1 MEFNAG
7 EHRHFDHGYPPLSFT
22 YDGPSCLMLGGC
34 QNIGHR
40 TGMTDGAGSESW
52 ADNVVRSY
60 GSVHQDQRTNNTST
74 GTINMTTTY
83 ALDFSGN
90 VVQMIYPTGRTV
102 SYTYDTADRPSTA
115 ADASNGIIYAT
126 DWQAPPAGT
135 SCLPGEVCYTPQGSI
150 YAMSVGQSCSFS
162 GFNIQESYNSR
173 LQPNDIQASSS
184 AGSAIDISYSF
195 VDPATNKN
203 AGHVNSITNNLNSA
217 RSQTFTYDQVNR
229 ISSAETSSTTGT
241 YCWGYNYSYDGAWG
255 NLTGMSRASG
265 YGSCN
270 GTILAVASNGNNQI
284 VGFTYDGAGNTTNDG
299 SYTYIWDGESQ
310 LASAAGVNYSYDG
323 DGRRVAKVGSKFYW
337 YGSGDEILA
346 ETDDS
351 GNTLNE
357 YVFFGGRRVA
367 VLPSTGGPLYYGS
380 DMLGTSR
387 VMVEANGT
395 LCYDADFTPF
405 GAEVP
410 YTSNCSQN
418 YKFEGKERD
427 TETANDYFGARYYSS
442 HFGRWLS
449 ADWSSVPAPVPYA
462 NLTNPQTLNLYS
474 MVSDDPESF
483 ADLDGHENTTPAW
496 ERSDGQPNS
505 CKGPTPDDCGA
516 GTTQPNPQAQQ
527 TTTPASTTMPFP
539 TTIELPDV
547 GKILTTALSAAAD
560 THCRQ
565 RLWNQWELRLT
576 WLVQVPAG

>member
-1 MEFNAG
+1 
-7 EHRHFDHGYPPLSFT
+7 
-22 YDGPSCLMLGGC
+22 
-34 QNIGHR
+34 
-40 TGMTDGAGSESW
+40 
-52 ADNVVRSY
+52 
-60 GSVHQDQRTNNTST
+60 
-74 GTINMTTTY
+74 
-83 ALDFSGN
+83 
-90 VVQMIYPTGRTV
+90 
-102 SYTYDTADRPSTA
+102 
-115 ADASNGIIYAT
+115 
-126 DWQAPPAGT
+126 
-135 SCLPGEVCYTPQGSI
+135 
-150 YAMSVGQSCSFS
+150 
-162 GFNIQESYNSR
+162 
-173 LQPNDIQASSS
+173 
-184 AGSAIDISYSF
+184 
-195 VDPATNKN
+195 
-203 AGHVNSITNNLNSA
+203 
-217 RSQTFTYDQVNR
+217 
-229 ISSAETSSTTGT
+229 
-241 YCWGYNYSYDGAWG
+241 
-255 NLTGMSRASG
+255 MSRASG

-299 SYTYIWDGESQ
+299 INTYTWDGESQ

-527 TTTPASTTMPFP
+527 TTTPASSTMPFP
-539 TTIELPDV
+539 TTIELPDAR
-547 GKILTTALSAAAD
+547 GKILTTTLSAAAD
-560 THCRQ
+560 LLSSAVVESVGAAAYLVSPGTGGVTQEFPTAITPRGFARKHEHFDSCFDFSAGCCKCLSPYKQSTRDAMVQ
-565 RLWNQWELRLT
+565 MRNQTTSTLNLDRVGRLRRIGRNPGSSRGHRPVHKTERTNPADSAKPISLWE
-576 WLVQVPAG
+576 G

>member
-1 MEFNAG
+1 MAHSSPAVGGRSDGIN
-7 EHRHFDHGYPPLSFT
+7 T
-22 YDGPSCLMLGGC
+22 Y
-34 QNIGHR
+34 
-40 TGMTDGAGSESW
+40 T
-52 ADNVVRSY
+52 
-60 GSVHQDQRTNNTST
+60 
-74 GTINMTTTY
+74 
-83 ALDFSGN
+83 
-90 VVQMIYPTGRTV
+90 
-102 SYTYDTADRPSTA
+102 
-115 ADASNGIIYAT
+115 
-126 DWQAPPAGT
+126 
-135 SCLPGEVCYTPQGSI
+135 
-150 YAMSVGQSCSFS
+150 
-162 GFNIQESYNSR
+162 
-173 LQPNDIQASSS
+173 
-184 AGSAIDISYSF
+184 
-195 VDPATNKN
+195 
-203 AGHVNSITNNLNSA
+203 
-217 RSQTFTYDQVNR
+217 
-229 ISSAETSSTTGT
+229 
-241 YCWGYNYSYDGAWG
+241 
-255 NLTGMSRASG
+255 
-265 YGSCN
+265 
-270 GTILAVASNGNNQI
+270 
-284 VGFTYDGAGNTTNDG
+284 
-299 SYTYIWDGESQ
+299 WDGESQ

-505 CKGPTPDDCGA
+505 CKGPTPDDCGT

-527 TTTPASTTMPFP
+527 QKPCPVDACVTATPDPPAYKVVPRIMWSWVLKHTR
-539 TTIELPDV
+539 
-547 GKILTTALSAAAD
+547 ALSAGLFYMGQNGKAMAAQNAARNFMKSAKPD
-560 THCRQ
+560 PGPS
-565 RLWNQWELRLT
+565 NIP
-576 WLVQVPAG
+576 PAGEPKPPLLPENENTRMLKAIEEGLSELSGALSEAASGALEGFAPGPVYIPEKFTKDPNDPKNLN

>member
-1 MEFNAG
+1 MRFAG
-7 EHRHFDHGYPPLSFT
+7 
-22 YDGPSCLMLGGC
+22 
-34 QNIGHR
+34 
-40 TGMTDGAGSESW
+40 A
-52 ADNVVRSY
+52 
-60 GSVHQDQRTNNTST
+60 
-74 GTINMTTTY
+74 
-83 ALDFSGN
+83 
-90 VVQMIYPTGRTV
+90 
-102 SYTYDTADRPSTA
+102 
-115 ADASNGIIYAT
+115 
-126 DWQAPPAGT
+126 
-135 SCLPGEVCYTPQGSI
+135 
-150 YAMSVGQSCSFS
+150 
-162 GFNIQESYNSR
+162 
-173 LQPNDIQASSS
+173 
-184 AGSAIDISYSF
+184 
-195 VDPATNKN
+195 
-203 AGHVNSITNNLNSA
+203 
-217 RSQTFTYDQVNR
+217 
-229 ISSAETSSTTGT
+229 
-241 YCWGYNYSYDGAWG
+241 
-255 NLTGMSRASG
+255 
-265 YGSCN
+265 
-270 GTILAVASNGNNQI
+270 
-284 VGFTYDGAGNTTNDG
+284 
-299 SYTYIWDGESQ
+299 
-310 LASAAGVNYSYDG
+310 
-323 DGRRVAKVGSKFYW
+323 
-337 YGSGDEILA
+337 
-346 ETDDS
+346 S

-516 GTTQPNPQAQQ
+516 GTTQPNPQAQNTSNQ
-527 TTTPASTTMPFP
+527 PAP
-539 TTIELPDV
+539 TNPDGSSKPPTNDVPKLPDGKPPGWKPGDPVVPNEWEQKDPGKGDREKWGPKYPIPGQSPPNASWDPSGHWDHNDGNGNRTRWLPGGGGQVDHWGVPIPSAKQIMIGIGAV
-547 GKILTTALSAAAD
+547 GTGYLIYRGVRMLPSVVFPPLWPTIPLNAAI
-560 THCRQ
+560 
-565 RLWNQWELRLT
+565 
-576 WLVQVPAG
+576 P